1 MYEGYFMITRAP
13 VFKSMSR
20 QNGFTLIEAMIG
32 LALSM
37 IVTASM
43 VVLMSNS
50 LGSASRII
58 QMSQLTDELRNTLSM
73 MSRDVRRA
81 NYSTNSIYCYA
92 NSECGDPTTGIA
104 VQAADVSVSVAAG
117 LTCLLFGLDRDWD
130 GNANND
136 GGGAFRRDT
145 VVNGRGLT
153 VGVMEIWTG
162 TSVPSCADS
171 ADWVAITDPEF
182 VDITVFDA
190 DDTFGSF
197 VDSIEEEGG
206 TTVSVRTRLVQLQI
220 EGELVLDRTI
230 SRRIED
236 RIKIRNNLVL

>member
-1 MYEGYFMITRAP
+1 MYKGYSMITQAP
-13 VFKSMSR
+13 VFKAMKR
-20 QNGFTLIEAMIG
+20 QHGFTLIEAMIG

-104 VQAADVSVSVAAG
+104 VQAADVSVTGSAD
-117 LTCLLFGLDRDWD
+117 TPCLRFGLDRDWD

-136 GGGAFRRDT
+136 GGGAFRRDVIT
-145 VVNGRGLT
+145 NGRGLT
-153 VGVMEIWTG
+153 VGVIEMWTG
-162 TSVPSCADS
+162 TAVPSCTDS

-182 VDITVFDA
+182 VDIT
-190 DDTFGSF
+190 GF
-197 VDSIEEEGG
+197 VAAINLFEDSIEEDGG
-206 TTVSVRTRLVQLQI
+206 TTVTMRTRRVTVTLL
-220 EGELVLDRTI
+220 GRLVLDNTITRTVG
-230 SRRIED
+230 D
-236 RIKIRNNLVL
+236 MIKVRNNFLL